1 MTMYDPSLS
10 QLISQAVS
18 RLNTDLAL
26 AAPFMAGQLSGW
38 FEQLSGSRPPEDYFK
53 HPLAFPSLLL
63 PWWAETAITRP
74 PDLAFQAN
82 LIYST
87 INGYYY
93 IRLIDNLMDGHAT
106 IELKLLP
113 ALNFFHTQF
122 QLAYQRYFAAGHPFW
137 PHFTRI
143 WFRSGEA
150 AMQDAAL
157 TELDE
162 TRFTQVAA
170 QKICAANIPLVA
182 VCYRYD
188 RPDLMPAWSSLVDL
202 LGYWHQLH
210 NDLFDWYRDH
220 SRQNQTYFL
229 SEAERRR
236 QPGEPVAGWV
246 AREGFDWAI
255 QKLLA
260 WLERLR
266 QQAAQLGSEPLVAY
280 LDTRETLLIEQK
292 EKASAGLQSLARLA
306 AIPGFKE
313 GGHR

>member
-1 MTMYDPSLS
+1 MYDPSLS
-10 QLISQAVS
+10 QLISQAMS
-18 RLNTDLAL
+18 RLNTDLAG

-38 FEQLSGSRPPEDYFK
+38 FEQLSGCRLPEDYFK

-63 PWWAETAITRP
+63 PWWAETTITRP
-74 PDLAFQAN
+74 PDLAFQAD

-113 ALNFFHTQF
+113 ALNVFHTQF
-122 QLAYQRYFAAGHPFW
+122 QSAYQRYFIAGHPFW
-137 PHFTRI
+137 QRFTTV

-162 TRFTQVAA
+162 TRFKQVAA
-170 QKICAANIPLVA
+170 QKICAANIPLAA

-188 RPDLMPAWSSLVDL
+188 RPDLIRAWSDLVDL
-202 LGYWHQLH
+202 LGCWHQFH
-210 NDLFDWYRDH
+210 NDLFDWYRDD
-220 SRQNQTYFL
+220 SRQNRTYFL

-236 QPGEPVAGWV
+236 RPGEPVAGWV

-255 QKLLA
+255 EKLLA
-260 WLERLR
+260 WLEELR
-266 QQAAQLGSEPLVAY
+266 RQAAQLGSESLLAY
-280 LDTRETLLIEQK
+280 LDTRERLLIEQK
-292 EKASAGLQSLARLA
+292 ERASAGLHSLARLA
-306 AIPGFKE
+306 AISGFKKE
-313 GGHR
+313 DD